1 MNTPLIHVFSLAL
14 LTATASAATIWTET
28 SNGDLSSN
36 EAAPTSLVVVLG
48 SNIIS
53 GNVNGTTDA
62 RDYVTFTILPGQSL
76 GAIQL
81 LDYDDLNTGTAG
93 DGNTGFSAIN
103 LGATSFIPSAGTVGS
118 FLGANHLT
126 SGQIGENILAG
137 LGSAGLGAAGFAGG
151 TLGPGTYS
159 FLVQQTGPQLTG
171 YSVNLVV
178 VPEPSALLLSCVGLG
193 MGLRRRRR

>member
-36 EAAPTSLVVVLG
+36 EAAPTSVVVVMG
-48 SNIIS
+48 SNIIN

-103 LGATSFIPSAGTVGS
+103 LGATSFIPSSGTVGS

-126 SGQIGENILAG
+126 SGQIGENILTG
-137 LGSAGLGAAGFAGG
+137 LGNAGLGAAGFTGA
-151 TLGPGTYS
+151 LGPGTYS
-159 FLVQQTGPQLTG
+159 FLVQQTSSQLTG

-193 MGLRRRRR
+193 IGLRRRRR